1 MKRSISFFLACFSF
15 FIAIGQSYVPE
26 KKNALIKVQPAIPI
40 KAYAFH
46 LRNVKLLAS
55 PFANAMRLDSAY
67 LLLLKP
73 DRLLHRFHKHAGLAV
88 KDSVYGGWES
98 EGLSGHTLGHYLSA
112 MSMMYATTGN
122 IEFKKRTDYT
132 VSELN
137 RCQQARK
144 SGYVGAI
151 PREDSIFSEVA
162 KGNIRSGG
170 FDLNG
175 GWSPWYTVHKL
186 MAGLVDAYL
195 YCGSRQALKVV
206 SGIADWTYATIN
218 HLPDSLRLKMLN
230 CEYGGM
236 NEVLANIYSIT
247 GNKKY
252 LDLSYKFYDEFVM
265 GKLAQRIDP
274 LPGKHSNTNV
284 PKAIGSARQ
293 YELTANERDK
303 TIATFFWETMVNHHT
318 YAIGGNSNYE
328 YCGKPDSLNDRLSD
342 NTCETCNTYNMLKLT
357 RHLFAWQP
365 SGKLMDYYE
374 RALYN
379 HILASQN
386 PTNGM
391 MCYFVPLRMG
401 TKKQFSDSFNTF
413 TCCVGSGIENHSKY
427 AEQIYSHNN
436 NSLYINLFIP
446 SELDW
451 KERGIKLVQETE
463 FPSSE
468 RVYFTYKGEKRQSFN
483 LFIRKPFWQKGAL
496 RFYMNGIE
504 NQNVYSYEGNAELD
518 RVEGYV
524 PIRVTMRQ
532 NDKLEIRLAMDIY
545 TESMPDNPDRIAFK
559 YGPLVLAG
567 LLGQERP
574 DPVYGVPVLLTDNR
588 NVKDWMEP
596 APEAL
601 RFKIKN
607 VGKPFDV
614 TLVPFYKVYDQYY
627 SVYWDYFTKTQ
638 WQQLQEEY
646 EAEKRKQQEIENRT
660 IDYFR
665 IGEMQPERDHHLK
678 ASERSYV
685 DDALGRKGREAR
697 AHHYFSFDMKVDPGS
712 HAALI
717 LTYIGDDKDRKFDIV
732 IDGTKVHTVEWK
744 GGKTG
749 KFYDIEY
756 SIPVGL
762 IKNKSKISVRI
773 EANYGKTAGR
783 VFGVR
788 TVLSN
793 PE

>member
-1 MKRSISFFLACFSF
+1 MKRSISFFLVCFSF
-15 FIAIGQSYVPE
+15 FIATGQSYVPE
-26 KKNALIKVQPAIPI
+26 KKNTLIKVQPAIPI
-40 KAYAFH
+40 KAYAFN
-46 LRNVKLLAS
+46 LRNVKLLTS

-73 DRLLHRFHKHAGLAV
+73 DRLLHRFHKNAGLTV

-132 VSELN
+132 VSELY

-162 KGNIRSGG
+162 KGNIRSSG

-195 YCGSRQALKVV
+195 YCGNRQALKVV
-206 SGIADWTYATIN
+206 TGMADWTYATIH

-265 GKLAQRIDP
+265 AKLAQRIDP

-303 TIATFFWETMVNHHT
+303 TIASFFWETMVNHHT
-318 YAIGGNSNYE
+318 YTIGGNSNYE

-413 TCCVGSGIENHSKY
+413 TCCVGSGIENHSRY
-427 AEQIYSHNN
+427 AEQVYSHDNN
-436 NSLYINLFIP
+436 NLYINLFIP

-463 FPSSE
+463 FPASE
-468 RVYFTYKGEKRQSFN
+468 RVYFTYKGEKSQSFN
-483 LFIRKPFWQKGAL
+483 LFIRKPFWQRGAF
-496 RFYMNGIE
+496 RFYMNGTE
-504 NQNVYSYEGNAELD
+504 NLGIYSYEGNAGLD
-518 RVEGYV
+518 RVEGYI
-524 PIRVTMRQ
+524 PIRVTMRR
-532 NDKLEIRLAMDIY
+532 NDKLEIRLAMDLY

-567 LLGQERP
+567 LLGKERP

-588 NVKDWMEP
+588 NIKDWMEP
-596 APEAL
+596 APEVL
-601 RFKIKN
+601 RFKTKN

-614 TLVPFYKVYDQYY
+614 TLVPFYQVYDQYY
-627 SVYWDYFTKTQ
+627 SVYWDYFTKAQ

-665 IGEMQPERDHHLK
+665 IGEMQPERDHNLK

-697 AHHYFSFDMKVDPGS
+697 ANNYFSFDMQVDPNLP
-712 HAALI
+712 AALI
-717 LTYIGDDKDRKFDIV
+717 LTYIGDDKDRNFDIV

-744 GGKTG
+744 GGKAG

-762 IKNKSKISVRI
+762 LKNKSKISVRI

-788 TVLSN
+788 TVLSK